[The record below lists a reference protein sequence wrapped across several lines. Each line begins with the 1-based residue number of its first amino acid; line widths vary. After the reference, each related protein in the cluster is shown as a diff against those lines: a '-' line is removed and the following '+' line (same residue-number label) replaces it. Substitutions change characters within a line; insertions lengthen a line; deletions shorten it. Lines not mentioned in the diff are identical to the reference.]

1 MINKELIEIMCC
13 PACKGDIEEKDN
25 KIVCLKC
32 GRSYPIKDDIP
43 IMLVDEAQMPD
54 EGEKEQENNA

>member
-1 MINKELIEIMCC
+1 MISKELIEIMCC
-13 PACKGDIEEKDN
+13 PACKGDIEEKDS

-32 GRSYPIKDDIP
+32 GRRYPIKDDIP

-54 EGEKEQENNA
+54 EGEKEQNNNA